1 MRKST
6 VISYPQTVMGKLKE
20 YIGERTGTV
29 FITRSGKPVM
39 LTRLAHTF
47 AKAGIEA
54 GIPFKV
60 TPHVLRASTV
70 TYLKQ
75 QGFQDSDIMK
85 VTGHA
90 SSAMVSSYDKTSQ
103 ETNATERVQLVS

>member
-1 MRKST
+1 MS
-6 VISYPQTVMGKLKE
+6 
-20 YIGERTGTV
+20 GTV
-29 FITRSGKPVM
+29 FITRSGKSVM
-39 LTRLAHTF
+39 VTRLAQTF
-47 AKAGIEA
+47 EKAGKEA

-85 VTGHA
+85 VTGHV
-90 SSAMVSSYDKTSQ
+90 SSAMVCAYDKASQ
-103 ETNATERVQLVS
+103 ETNATEKVQLVS

>member
-1 MRKST
+1 MKKAT
-6 VISYPQTVMGKLKE
+6 VITYPQSVMNWKE

-29 FITRSGKPVM
+29 FITRSGKSVM
-39 LTRLAHTF
+39 VTRLAQIF
-47 AKAGIEA
+47 EKAGKKA

-75 QGFQDSDIMK
+75 QCFQDSDIMK

-90 SSAMVSSYDKTSQ
+90 SSAMVYAYDKASQ
-103 ETNATERVQLVS
+103 ETNATEKVQLVF